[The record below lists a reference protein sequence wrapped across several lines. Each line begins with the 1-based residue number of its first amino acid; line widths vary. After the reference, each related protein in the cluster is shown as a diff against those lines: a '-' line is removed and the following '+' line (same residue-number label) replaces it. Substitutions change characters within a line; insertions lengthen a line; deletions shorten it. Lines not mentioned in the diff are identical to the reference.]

1 MTLYDFLNIKTDE
14 IKMTSDK
21 MDIHTLIKSFN
32 AIETRKD
39 KVFQIKMNSYRFNI
53 LKEELQKDKFEGKEL
68 YRIITKKQMIFNT
81 SIVIDDSIENEIV
94 IFVGTKNNHEN
105 KLKLFIN
112 N

>member
-1 MTLYDFLNIKTDE
+1 MTLYEFLNIKTDE

-21 MDIHTLIKSFN
+21 LDINTLIKSFN

-39 KVFQIKMNSYRFNI
+39 KVFQIKMNFHRFND

-68 YRIITKKQMIFNT
+68 YRIATKNQMIFNT
-81 SIVIDDSIENEIV
+81 PIIIDESIENEIV
-94 IFVGTKNNHEN
+94 IFIGTKSNHEN